1 VILANNYR
9 RPVLYLLICL
19 GLGGC
24 VSSSPSQ
31 PTEAATYSPP
41 VQRDDGWRVAAAGD
55 VGFDEPKLAALTQAI
70 RGGTYPDTHAVL
82 VEKSGSL
89 VYEAY
94 FEGRDERWGDAI
106 GHVVFDYRTLHDLRS
121 VSKSVTSALL
131 GIALEGDYEAALAT
145 PITAYFPDLKHR
157 FGPDLGQVTLQHALT
172 MTAGLKWNEMTV
184 PYTDRNNDEI
194 QLYYTEDPVGM
205 VLSRPL
211 QDPPGSTWYYNGG
224 LTQVIAGLIE
234 RRTGKPIDR
243 FAEETL
249 FADLG
254 ITDYEWLGSNL
265 WPAGTSPSAAS
276 GLRLTG
282 RDLAKIGSVF
292 LHQGRWQGRQII
304 PAEWV
309 ARSLKR
315 YVQSIP
321 WGPPGVYGY
330 GFMWYPGHTIGDA
343 GFPKTRASGNGDQKI
358 FLLPNQE
365 IVVTVYAGLY
375 NYQGRWGSE
384 GILKQILAALK
395 AP

>member
-1 VILANNYR
+1 MILASVCR
-9 RPVLYLLICL
+9 RPVLGLLICL
-19 GLGGC
+19 GLSGC
-24 VSSSPSQ
+24 LSSAPAK
-31 PTEAATYSPP
+31 PTEAVTYSQP
-41 VQRDDGWRVAAAGD
+41 VQREDGWPVAAAGT
-55 VGFDEPKLAALTQAI
+55 VGFDEAKLAALTQAI
-70 RGGTYPDTHAVL
+70 QDGTFVNTHIVL
-82 VEKSGSL
+82 VAKSGHL

-94 FEGRDERWGDAI
+94 FEGRDERWGDSI
-106 GHVVFDYRTLHDLRS
+106 GHVVFDHQTLHDLRS

-131 GIALEGDYEAALAT
+131 GIALEGDYETALDK
-145 PITAYFPDLKHR
+145 PLTAYFPDLKHR
-157 FGPDLGQVTLQHALT
+157 FGPDLGQVTLHHALT

-224 LTQVIAGLIE
+224 LTQVLAGLIE
-234 RRTGKPIDR
+234 RKTGMPLDR

-249 FADLG
+249 FGPLG

-265 WPAGTSPSAAS
+265 WPAGSSPSAAS
-276 GLRLTG
+276 GLRLTA
-282 RDLAKIGSVF
+282 RDLAKIGSLF
-292 LHQGRWQGRQII
+292 LHQGRWQNRQVI

-309 ARSLKR
+309 TLSLKR
-315 YVQSIP
+315 YVQDIP

-330 GFMWYPGHTIGDA
+330 GFMWYPGHTKGKD
-343 GFPKTRASGNGDQKI
+343 GFPVIRASGNGDQKI
-358 FLLPNQE
+358 FILPKQE

-384 GILKQILAALK
+384 SILKQILAAFK
-395 AP
+395 GP